1 MLKIGISIRK
11 TELETK
17 TDSATE
23 SFLNRP
29 QDVINYIYLS
39 VADKQ
44 CTNPSREHKDRK

>member
-1 MLKIGISIRK
+1 MFKIGKSIRK

-29 QDVINYIYLS
+29 QDVINYIYPLS
-39 VADKQ
+39 HPENIK
-44 CTNPSREHKDRK
+44 TEIIIIII